1 MPDRQVEFHPEAA
14 AEAEAALTWYRE
26 RSVRAASEFL
36 GELERAIAAI
46 LRYPGRW
53 PEMRGWNSPIS
64 LETISINVVYR
75 EVSWAIQSWRLLM
88 SPSTRILERMR
99 ATLSSASSG
108 VTILRSAL

>member
-36 GELERAIAAI
+36 GELDRAIAAI

-53 PEMRGWNSPIS
+53 P
-64 LETISINVVYR
+64 
-75 EVSWAIQSWRLLM
+75 
-88 SPSTRILERMR
+88 
-99 ATLSSASSG
+99 
-108 VTILRSAL
+108 